1 MRQLYSATWLFS
13 RVHDV
18 ALARFLLARAFV
30 WVSLALA
37 PGCSIQLTEK
47 APALRRRRIRLRLQ
61 SLALLHLA
69 PLGVPEQRYPCSCER
84 PLAGV
89 LCAPNHQFVAA
100 DFPTVI
106 VAHKVSQ
113 VCRPQRKDSAI
124 AVLQH
129 MQRLNVSAC

>member
-18 ALARFLLARAFV
+18 ALVRFLLARAFV

-61 SLALLHLA
+61 SLALRQLHRSECHSNDT
-69 PLGVPEQRYPCSCER
+69 PGHVRDP
-84 PLAGV
+84 
-89 LCAPNHQFVAA
+89 
-100 DFPTVI
+100 
-106 VAHKVSQ
+106 
-113 VCRPQRKDSAI
+113 
-124 AVLQH
+124 
-129 MQRLNVSAC
+129 